1 MKRKA
6 VVIVF
11 IVLLAG
17 VALLVYSGQR
27 KAQQSE
33 IYYSGTIEAKDAN
46 IAFQVSGRV
55 SGVMV
60 SEGEQ
65 VQKDQ
70 ILAVLEGQEFQ
81 SRLDQAKA
89 ALERA
94 IRGREQLESLLSV
107 YQSTLPAD
115 VDRAQAGLK
124 NAGDVLAEARKNYER
139 YEQLFSR
146 GVIAERD
153 RDAMKLSYETARSR
167 LAESDALLRQAKGNL
182 RRIEATRKDI
192 EAAGAQID
200 VARAALDQV
209 SIQMQYTTLR
219 APFDG
224 VITSRN
230 LEPGEVVSPAR
241 EVLTLA
247 DLSRVDL
254 KIFVDETQIGKVKPG
269 QQAEVRIDTF
279 PGRTFE
285 GQVSFIS
292 PEGEFTPKI
301 IQTRKE
307 RVKLVYL
314 VKVSIPNPN
323 LELKSGMPAD
333 AWLR

>member
-6 VVIVF
+6 VIIVF

-17 VALLVYSGQR
+17 VALLVWSGQR
-27 KAQQSE
+27 KAQRSE

-55 SGVMV
+55 SGVPV
-60 SEGEQ
+60 REGEK
-65 VQKDQ
+65 VRKDQ
-70 ILAVLEGQEFQ
+70 VLAELDRQEFQ
-81 SRLDQAKA
+81 ARLDQAKA
-89 ALERA
+89 TLERA
-94 IRGREQLESLLSV
+94 IRGREQLESLLAL
-107 YQSTLPAD
+107 YQTTLPAD
-115 VDRAQAGLK
+115 VDRAEAGLK

-146 GVIAERD
+146 GVVAERD
-153 RDAMKLSYETARSR
+153 RDAVKLHYETARSR
-167 LAESDALLRQAKGNL
+167 LAESEALLRQAKGNL
-182 RRIEATRKDI
+182 RRIEATRRDI

-200 VARAALDQV
+200 AARAALDQAT
-209 SIQMQYTTLR
+209 IQMQYTTLR

-230 LEPGEVVSPAR
+230 LEPGEVVAPTR

-254 KIFVDETQIGKVKPG
+254 KIFVGETEIGTVKPG
-269 QQAEVRIDTF
+269 QKAEVRIDTF
-279 PGRTFE
+279 PGKTFD
-285 GQVSFIS
+285 GLVSFVS

-314 VKVSIPNPN
+314 VKITIPNPN